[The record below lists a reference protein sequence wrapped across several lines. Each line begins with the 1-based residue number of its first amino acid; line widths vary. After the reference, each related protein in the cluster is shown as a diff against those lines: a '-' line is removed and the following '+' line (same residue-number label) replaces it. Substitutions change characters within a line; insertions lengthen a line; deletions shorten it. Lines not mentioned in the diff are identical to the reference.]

1 MTVQD
6 DWPLLQIP
14 ACKFSDDDI
23 AFHSDIT
30 YFRALL
36 NDIWELAYANKF
48 ANPFPITMAD
58 ELDAATE
65 ALKAVK
71 W

>member
-1 MTVQD
+1 MNVNELPVITF
-6 DWPLLQIP
+6 PP
-14 ACKFSDDDI
+14 AWSDDDVR
-23 AFHSDIT
+23 FHSDIT

-48 ANPFPITMAD
+48 ANPFPITLAD
-58 ELDAATE
+58 ELDLATE